1 VISVP
6 AILSVK
12 NSATGPISKK
22 DMALPEIP
30 RMAHQIINLVGS
42 VVGRAEMLLE
52 GMDESDPM
60 REDLVKMIRAGQ
72 EAAGLTRILADVVGP
87 QSELVR

>member
-1 VISVP
+1 
-6 AILSVK
+6 
-12 NSATGPISKK
+12 
-22 DMALPEIP
+22 MALPEIP
-30 RMAHQIINLVGS
+30 RMAHQIINLVGA

-60 REDLVKMIRAGQ
+60 REDLMKMIRAGQ
-72 EAAGLTRILADVVGP
+72 EAAGLTRILADAVGP

>member
-1 VISVP
+1 
-6 AILSVK
+6 
-12 NSATGPISKK
+12 
-22 DMALPEIP
+22 MALPEIP
-30 RMAHQIINLVGS
+30 RMAHQIINLLGS

>member
-1 VISVP
+1 
-6 AILSVK
+6 
-12 NSATGPISKK
+12 
-22 DMALPEIP
+22 
-30 RMAHQIINLVGS
+30 MAHQIINLVGS

-60 REDLVKMIRAGQ
+60 REDLLKMIRAGQ
-72 EAAGLTRILADVVGP
+72 EAAGLTRILADAVGT